1 MNRIAI
7 FASYSEKGTIE
18 DYVLYY
24 LRNLKVV
31 AEKII
36 FIADNDISPAEENKL
51 KDLVFYSKCQ
61 RHGCYDFG
69 SYRRGFEWAA
79 QQGILEEADE
89 VIFCNDSCYG
99 PVTPLDQAFEKMKQK
114 TCDFWGMIESHEF
127 KAHLQSYFLTF
138 KRQVFLSDA
147 FRDFITSMIQQKD
160 FLQYVKAYEMGL
172 TEYLCKAGFKYAA
185 FIEYAQYAFINHHIP
200 TNPTFYPVTTLE
212 LGLPFIKR
220 KVFKLGGGN
229 IRESLMTLIKKL
241 EEKNPELYQL
251 IVDDINKL
259 CTGLNPVPVG
269 FYHDLSVILD
279 HNCHKDKA
287 LSVLYEAIRQSSE
300 RRIFVADQII
310 TNQQSQYELLVEKN
324 KKHLKQI
331 RYLTGLTIFLLL
343 TLLATI
349 LLCALDIIF

>member
-7 FASYSEKGTIE
+7 FASYSENRTIE

-24 LRNLKVV
+24 LRSLKVV

-36 FIADNDISPAEENKL
+36 FIADNDILPGEENKL
-51 KDLVFYSKCQ
+51 KDIVFYSQCQ

-69 SYRRGFEWAA
+69 SYRRGFEWAE

-89 VIFCNDSCYG
+89 LIFCNDSCYG
-99 PVTPLDQAFEKMKQK
+99 PITPLDQAFEKMSKK
-114 TCDFWGMIESHEF
+114 PCDFWGMMESHEF

-147 FRDFITSMIQQKD
+147 FKKIVGSMIQQKD
-160 FLQYVKAYEMGL
+160 FLQYVETYEVGL
-172 TEYLCKAGFKYAA
+172 TDHLCKAGFKYAA
-185 FIEYAQYAFINHHIP
+185 FIEFSQYASLNHNEPI
-200 TNPTFYPVTTLE
+200 NPTFYPVTLIE

-229 IRESLMTLIKKL
+229 IRESLMTLIKTL
-241 EEKNPELYQL
+241 EDKNPALYQL

-259 CTGLNPVPVG
+259 CAGLNPVPVE
-269 FYHDLSVILD
+269 FYHDLSMLLEQN
-279 HNCHKDKA
+279 HHKDNA
-287 LSVLYEAIRQSSE
+287 LSVLYEAVRLSSE

-310 TNQQSQYELLVEKN
+310 SNQQAQYDLLVEKN
-324 KKHLKQI
+324 KKHLRQI
-331 RYLTGLTIFLLL
+331 RYFTGLAIFLLL
-343 TLLATI
+343 ALLTTI
-349 LLCALDIIF
+349 VLCTLDIIF